1 MRGINPHDDQNFRD
15 RISMTDNKTGTA
27 DKKHEDEDALGK
39 ATGGLSDD
47 ELQELAD
54 ALSEQEDETNQLDE
68 LREENAA
75 LKDRVLRAM
84 AETENLRKR
93 AEREK
98 AEATLYAAT
107 NFARDLLSVADSLSK
122 ALEIMNGDVRAD
134 ADEPTRQFIEGIE
147 LTRRELLNSFQKHG
161 IVEVLQEGEKFDPNF
176 HQAMFEV
183 PGTDKPNGTVV
194 QVVQTGYKIGERVLR
209 PALVGVAKGEPAA
222 KSASGKT

>member
-1 MRGINPHDDQNFRD
+1 MTENKRD
-15 RISMTDNKTGTA
+15 SENQHAETV
-27 DKKHEDEDALGK
+27 E
-39 ATGGLSDD
+39 
-47 ELQELAD
+47 ELQQAANASAMAD
-54 ALSEQEDETNQLDE
+54 EEPTVAGGSPSEAENDPLQD
-68 LREENAA
+68 LREENTA

-107 NFARDLLSVADSLSK
+107 NFARDLLSVSDSLSK
-122 ALEIMNGDVRAD
+122 ALEMMSDEAREKAD
-134 ADEPTRQFIEGIE
+134 DATRNLVAGIE

-161 IVEVLQEGEKFDPNF
+161 IVEVNPQDEKFDPNF

-183 PGTDKPNGTVV
+183 PGSGKPNGTVV

-209 PALVGVAKGEPAA
+209 PALVGVAKDSGEA
-222 KSASGKT
+222 KS

>member
-1 MRGINPHDDQNFRD
+1 
-15 RISMTDNKTGTA
+15 MTENKPVPENDNTPEEALTKEQLEAAA
-27 DKKHEDEDALGK
+27 DALLEETDEDAFALD
-39 ATGGLSDD
+39 TY
-47 ELQELAD
+47 EELA
-54 ALSEQEDETNQLDE
+54 T
-68 LREENAA
+68 ENAD

-107 NFARDLLSVADSLSK
+107 NFARDLLSVSDSMGK
-122 ALEIMNGDVRAD
+122 ALEMMPDDALKN
-134 ADEPTRQFIEGIE
+134 ADEATRNLINGIE

-161 IVEVLQEGEKFDPNF
+161 ILEVDPMDEKFDPHF

-194 QVVQTGYKIGERVLR
+194 QVVQTGFKIGERVLR
-209 PALVGVAKGEPAA
+209 PALVGVAKQAA
-222 KSASGKT
+222 SAGKDEEDTK

>member
-1 MRGINPHDDQNFRD
+1 MRGINPHHDQNFRD
-15 RISMTDNKTGTA
+15 RISMTDNKTGT
-27 DKKHEDEDALGK
+27 DENTHEDDAL
-39 ATGGLSDD
+39 ANTTAGLSDD
-47 ELQELAD
+47 DLQELAD
-54 ALSEQEDETNQLDE
+54 ALAEEGGEASLLDE
-68 LREENAA
+68 LREENAT

-107 NFARDLLSVADSLSK
+107 NFARDLLSVGDSLSR
-122 ALEIMNGDVRAD
+122 ALEIMNEDVRAE

-161 IVEVLQEGEKFDPNF
+161 IVEVMPEGEKFDPNF

-183 PGTDKPNGTVV
+183 PGTDKPSGTIV

-209 PALVGVAKGEPAA
+209 PALVGVAKGDPAA
-222 KSASGKT
+222 KNTAGKS

>member
-1 MRGINPHDDQNFRD
+1 M
-15 RISMTDNKTGTA
+15 SDNKTDAGSELPEDLADLETKAANDDLPEAGETA
-27 DKKHEDEDALGK
+27 DEAVE
-39 ATGGLSDD
+39 
-47 ELQELAD
+47 ELDPME
-54 ALSEQEDETNQLDE
+54 E
-68 LREENAA
+68 LRAENAD

-107 NFARDLLSVADSLSK
+107 NFARDLLSVGDSLSK
-122 ALEIMNGDVRAD
+122 ALEIMDEDARAN
-134 ADEPTRQFIEGIE
+134 ADESTRNFIEGIE

-161 IVEVLQEGEKFDPNF
+161 IVEVNPSDEKFDPNF

-183 PGTDKPNGTVV
+183 PGSGKPNGTVV

-209 PALVGVAKGEPAA
+209 PALVGVAKGDGKDA
-222 KSASGKT
+222 K

>member
-1 MRGINPHDDQNFRD
+1 M
-15 RISMTDNKTGTA
+15 SDNKTDAGTELPEDLADLETRAANDDLPEDAETA
-27 DKKHEDEDALGK
+27 DEAVE
-39 ATGGLSDD
+39 
-47 ELQELAD
+47 ELDPLE
-54 ALSEQEDETNQLDE
+54 E
-68 LREENAA
+68 LRAENAD

-107 NFARDLLSVADSLSK
+107 NFARDLLSVGDSLSK
-122 ALEIMNGDVRAD
+122 ALEIMDEEARAN
-134 ADEPTRQFIEGIE
+134 ADESTRNFIEGIE

-161 IVEVLQEGEKFDPNF
+161 IVEVNPSDEKFDPNF

-183 PGTDKPNGTVV
+183 PGSGKPNGTVV

-209 PALVGVAKGEPAA
+209 PALVGVAKGDGKDA
-222 KSASGKT
+222 K

>member
-1 MRGINPHDDQNFRD
+1 M
-15 RISMTDNKTGTA
+15 SDNKTDAGTELP
-27 DKKHEDEDALGK
+27 EDLAELETTA
-39 ATGGLSDD
+39 ANDD
-47 ELQELAD
+47 LPEA
-54 ALSEQEDETNQLDE
+54 DETAEHVAEQLDPDEE
-68 LREENAA
+68 LRAENAD

-107 NFARDLLSVADSLSK
+107 HFARDLLSVGDSLSK
-122 ALEIMNGDVRAD
+122 ALEIMDEEARAN
-134 ADEPTRQFIEGIE
+134 ADESTRNFIEGIE

-161 IVEVLQEGEKFDPNF
+161 IVEVNPNDEKFDPNF

-183 PGTDKPNGTVV
+183 PGSGKPNGTVV

-209 PALVGVAKGEPAA
+209 PALVGVAKGD
-222 KSASGKT
+222 GK

>member
-1 MRGINPHDDQNFRD
+1 M
-15 RISMTDNKTGTA
+15 
-27 DKKHEDEDALGK
+27 
-39 ATGGLSDD
+39 
-47 ELQELAD
+47 AD

-122 ALEIMNGDVRAD
+122 ALEIMNGDVRAV

-161 IVEVLQEGEKFDPNF
+161 IVEVLPEGEKFDPNF

-222 KSASGKT
+222 KSVSGKT

>member
-1 MRGINPHDDQNFRD
+1 M
-15 RISMTDNKTGTA
+15 SDNKTDAGTELPEDLAELETKAANDDLPEAGDTA
-27 DKKHEDEDALGK
+27 DEAVE
-39 ATGGLSDD
+39 
-47 ELQELAD
+47 ELDPLE
-54 ALSEQEDETNQLDE
+54 E
-68 LREENAA
+68 LRAENAD

-107 NFARDLLSVADSLSK
+107 NFARDLLSVGDSLSK
-122 ALEIMNGDVRAD
+122 ALEIMDEDARAN
-134 ADEPTRQFIEGIE
+134 ADESTRNFIEGIE

-161 IVEVLQEGEKFDPNF
+161 IVEVNPSDEKFDPNF

-183 PGTDKPNGTVV
+183 PGSGKPNGTVV

-209 PALVGVAKGEPAA
+209 PALVGVAKGDGKDA
-222 KSASGKT
+222 K